1 MSQTTKSAP
10 APKDPNYPVLAG
22 LVFFM
27 LSVGTGVAFGLL
39 ALDKSKPEIYESK
52 IQTIRDGDL
61 QWLYLGLV
69 LLGRMIALLNFS
81 PTGYKNGLKGN
92 IRSNPFF
99 FETVDGE
106 KGKKT
111 MVLYQEEGA
120 NGKYNRSNR
129 SIQHMVE
136 NSGAFFATIGP
147 VGFVFP
153 KQACGIVAVF
163 CVGRIVH
170 QKGYSQGYGKHGMGF
185 VMSLLSIV
193 TLEGL
198 ALITFLK
205 GAEIL

>member
-1 MSQTTKSAP
+1 MSKTTQSAP
-10 APKDPNYPVLAG
+10 DPQDPNYPVLAG
-22 LVFFM
+22 LVFFV
-27 LSVGTGVAFGLL
+27 LSIGTGIAYGLV
-39 ALDKSKPEIYESK
+39 ALDRSKPVIYDSK

-69 LLGRMIALLNFS
+69 LLGRMIVFLNFV
-81 PTGYKNGLKGN
+81 PIRYKNGLKGN

-99 FETVDGE
+99 FETVEGE

-111 MVLYQEEGA
+111 MVLYQEEGS

-129 SIQHMVE
+129 SIQHMIE

-153 KQACGIVAVF
+153 KQTCAIVAVF

-170 QKGYSQGYGKHGMGF
+170 QKGYSQGYGNHGLGF
-185 VMSLLSIV
+185 VISLLSIAA
-193 TLEGL
+193 LEGL

-205 GAEIL
+205 GEEIL